1 MLGERTFV
9 RRLLGALTDTIVFY
23 IVWFLFFV
31 RSIKDVDLQSLRSGP
46 REGPSRAHIQTL
58 HSIKDANGSSLD
70 PKPVGFRPCGGGDR
84 SSSQPTGFRVGD
96 PKQGR
101 SASGLESPPPVPVR
115 DPKCYVEKPTI
126 RVAQVAQ

>member
-1 MLGERTFV
+1 MLGTHIRPTSIGCAN
-9 RRLLGALTDTIVFY
+9 RY
-23 IVWFLFFV
+23 YSFLHSVVSFFFV

-101 SASGLESPPPVPVR
+101 SASGLESPTPVPVR

>member
-1 MLGERTFV
+1 M
-9 RRLLGALTDTIVFY
+9 GALTDTIVFY

-101 SASGLESPPPVPVR
+101 SASGLESPTPVPVR